1 MKLSIWDIFKYIYK
15 WKLLI
20 VFSVVVAG
28 MLATFYTNR
37 NQSYES
43 KVVIKY
49 NDSCIKDGKTPNN
62 EEFDPYEIISPDVIT
77 AVIEDLNMT
86 RSVEG
91 LKSRV
96 KIEAIIPK
104 TEETRRDSII
114 KEGKEYVYYPDSYTV
129 TYKGRVGES
138 PAMVRDILDSIVKNY
153 LNTYVQNYASQIAIN
168 DFTFDEDFSNQ
179 DYIEI
184 AEIMSD
190 RIDTIISS
198 LENYYSRDAS
208 FRSSKTG
215 LTFLDIETEYK
226 HLRDFTIPK
235 IYSNIYEGQISKDK
249 DLLIKKYRQRI
260 DEYKLKEKN
269 FSEKAEMTKE
279 RLETFADANVEV
291 PNAYN
296 ASADDV
302 DIIQDVY
309 GKYEN
314 NGNRNVTTTYD
325 DLIKKYVSDSTAAN
339 NSKLN
344 AAECEKI
351 IAKFTA
357 DADKNADK
365 EKLTEQIKADIVYTK
380 DKLNSIYNDL
390 HETIEDFNNA
400 NATNHLSILTG
411 VNYYAMKS
419 LSLYAVLFGGAAVM
433 MSVFF
438 ALAYEL
444 IKRYIKESGENLQ
457 KEEDK

>member
-20 VFSVVVAG
+20 VFSVAAAMVLSV
-28 MLATFYTNR
+28 FYTNR

-43 KVVIKY
+43 QVVIKF
-49 NDSCIKDGKTPNN
+49 NDACIKEGKTPKN

-96 KIEAIIPK
+96 KINAIIPK
-104 TEETRRDSII
+104 TEETRRESVI
-114 KEGKEYVYYPDSYTV
+114 KEGEEYTYYPDSYTV

-153 LNTYVQNYASQIAIN
+153 LSTYVQNYANQISVN

-198 LENYYSRDAS
+198 LENYYSSDSS

-215 LTFLDIETEYK
+215 MSFLDIETEYK

-260 DEYKLKEKN
+260 DEYNLKEKN
-269 FSEKAEMTKE
+269 FSEKAQMTKE
-279 RLETFADANVEV
+279 RLESFAQANVDV

-296 ASADDV
+296 ATTDDV

-309 GKYEN
+309 GKREDEN
-314 NGNRNVTTTYD
+314 NRNVTTTYD

-339 NSKLN
+339 NARLN
-344 AAECEKI
+344 ADECEKVI
-351 IAKFTA
+351 SKFTTPLET
-357 DADKNADK
+357 DADK
-365 EKLTEQIKADIVYTK
+365 EELTEQIKSDIAYTM
-380 DKLNSIYNDL
+380 DKLNSIYDDL
-390 HETIEDFNNA
+390 HETVEDFNNV
-400 NATNHLSILTG
+400 NATTHLSVLTG
-411 VNYYAMKS
+411 VQYYAMKS
-419 LSLYAVLFGGAAVM
+419 LSLYAVLFSGAAVM

-444 IKRYIKESGENLQ
+444 IRRYLKEA
-457 KEEDK
+457 

>member
-20 VFSVVVAG
+20 VFSVAAAIVLSV
-28 MLATFYTNR
+28 FYTNR

-43 KVVIKY
+43 QVVIKF
-49 NDSCIKDGKTPNN
+49 NDACIKEGKTPKN

-96 KIEAIIPK
+96 KIKAIIPK
-104 TEETRRDSII
+104 TEETRQESVI
-114 KEGKEYVYYPDSYTV
+114 KEGEEYTYHPDSYTV

-138 PAMVRDILDSIVKNY
+138 DAMVRDILDSIVKNY
-153 LNTYVQNYASQIAIN
+153 LNTYVHNYVDQISVN

-184 AEIMSD
+184 AEIMSN

-198 LENYYSRDAS
+198 LENYYSSDSS

-215 LTFLDIETEYK
+215 MSFLDIETEYK

-260 DEYKLKEKN
+260 DEYKLQEKN
-269 FSEKAEMTKE
+269 FSEKAQMTKE
-279 RLETFADANVEV
+279 RLESFAQANVDV

-296 ASADDV
+296 AKTDDV

-309 GKYEN
+309 GKWEDEN
-314 NGNRNVTTTYD
+314 NRNVTTTYD

-339 NSKLN
+339 NARLN
-344 AAECEKI
+344 ADECEKVI
-351 IAKFTA
+351 SKFTA
-357 DADKNADK
+357 PIETDADK
-365 EKLTEQIKADIVYTK
+365 EELTEQIKSDIAYTM
-380 DKLNSIYNDL
+380 DKLNSIYDDL
-390 HETIEDFNNA
+390 HETVEDFNNA
-400 NATNHLSILTG
+400 NATTHLSVLTG
-411 VNYYAMKS
+411 VRYYAMKS
-419 LSLYAVLFGGAAVM
+419 LSLYAVLFSGAAVM

-444 IKRYIKESGENLQ
+444 IRRYLKEA
-457 KEEDK
+457 